1 MRIAVFGSGYVGL
14 VTGACLAE
22 GGHRVVCV
30 DIDAER
36 VRRLRDGQCP
46 IWEPGLEPLLAS
58 GLASGR
64 LAFTVEAAE
73 ALDQA
78 QVALIAVGTPQ
89 GADGAADLTA
99 VHAVARTIGRCADG
113 DLLVADKSTVPV
125 GTAAAVREL
134 IREELE
140 ARFAEGAAPRIGVCS
155 NPEFLK
161 EGAAVADFTH
171 GERIVIGVEDARDE
185 ETMRTL
191 YAPFNRQRDKIIVM
205 DPASAELTKYAANAL
220 LATKISFMNEMAGI
234 AEATGADIERVRL
247 GVGSDPRIGYP
258 FLYAGAGYGGSC
270 FPKDVAALA
279 HTARAVGVDPGL
291 LEAGMRVNERQK
303 ERLGQKLA
311 ELLPDP
317 EGARVAVWGLSFKP
331 RTDDVREAPSLA
343 LVERLLAAG
352 CRVRAYDPAAGDT
365 FAAALAARLGV
376 RELPEAYQPALTRED
391 ALEGA
396 DALVVCTEW
405 EQFRAFDAH
414 LLTSRMA
421 GRVIVDG
428 RNLWDPEQ
436 VAAAGFAY
444 ASIGRVTTRPSAA
457 PDRD

>member
-1 MRIAVFGSGYVGL
+1 
-14 VTGACLAE
+14 
-22 GGHRVVCV
+22 
-30 DIDAER
+30 
-36 VRRLRDGQCP
+36 
-46 IWEPGLEPLLAS
+46 
-58 GLASGR
+58 
-64 LAFTVEAAE
+64 
-73 ALDQA
+73 
-78 QVALIAVGTPQ
+78 
-89 GADGAADLTA
+89 
-99 VHAVARTIGRCADG
+99 
-113 DLLVADKSTVPV
+113 
-125 GTAAAVREL
+125 TAAAVREL

-405 EQFRAFDAH
+405 EQFRAFDAQ